1 MIYFSQRR
9 KLAQLFEEHRRK
21 DSGPNGMIASC
32 PENVIAFLS
41 SKGLLNEDKTR
52 EYLKKNEPKT

>member
-1 MIYFSQRR
+1 MIYFSQRK
-9 KLAQLFEEHRRK
+9 KLAQLFEEHRKK
-21 DSGPNGMIASC
+21 DNGIIANC

-41 SKGLLNEDKTR
+41 SKGLLNEEKTI